1 MVKHF
6 GKRTTSYVEK
16 CFCWFGCFFFFAI
29 KRKQHM
35 PKKQN
40 KTKQKHHKNVFKVG
54 LLKVGLEAWLK
65 CRTLT

>member
-1 MVKHF
+1 LEREPQVMWKSVF
-6 GKRTTSYVEK
+6 VGLVV
-16 CFCWFGCFFFFAI
+16 FFFFAI